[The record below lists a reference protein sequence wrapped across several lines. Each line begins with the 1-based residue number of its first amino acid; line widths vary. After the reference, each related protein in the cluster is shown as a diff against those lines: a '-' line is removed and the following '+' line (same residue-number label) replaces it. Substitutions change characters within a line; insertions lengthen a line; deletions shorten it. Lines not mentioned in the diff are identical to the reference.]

1 MVLFSDQF
9 IRTIMPGDGFFHGK
23 CVKKERYCKKLELLS
38 ELDVQNE
45 LNYQELAREIESV
58 SNVKDEYNR
67 LFWRSDY
74 MVQIIHPI
82 KRPYGERPYGLIRP
96 RLEVMERT

>member
-1 MVLFSDQF
+1 M
-9 IRTIMPGDGFFHGK
+9 
-23 CVKKERYCKKLELLS
+23 LS

-74 MVQIIHPI
+74 MVQNNPSYQASVRGASVRTY
-82 KRPYGERPYGLIRP
+82 KAETGGNGENLKGTLLSAGSFSIRVSGDEYFNIFP
-96 RLEVMERT
+96 CWDWSKYRE

>member
-1 MVLFSDQF
+1 M
-9 IRTIMPGDGFFHGK
+9 
-23 CVKKERYCKKLELLS
+23 
-38 ELDVQNE
+38 DVQNE

-74 MVQIIHPI
+74 MVQNNPSYQASVRGASVRTY
-82 KRPYGERPYGLIRP
+82 KAETGGNGENLKGTLLSAGYSLYVFQGMSYFNISPVGIGQKYR
-96 RLEVMERT
+96 E